1 MGPTPAGDTP
11 RLTQGNRP
19 TLKKKNVIF
28 LISNRLATKFIPLD
42 FKIKFN
48 FLLYFSRVNKRY
60 NVAMLNPESDY
71 CNESRYVGEI
81 EIVGELG
88 PQLFHL
94 TRR

>member
-1 MGPTPAGDTP
+1 
-11 RLTQGNRP
+11 
-19 TLKKKNVIF
+19 
-28 LISNRLATKFIPLD
+28 
-42 FKIKFN
+42 
-48 FLLYFSRVNKRY
+48 
-60 NVAMLNPESDY
+60 MLNPESDY